1 MNTLTGKPVD
11 RVDGRLKVTGAATY
25 SAEFNIK
32 NLAYGVLVQS
42 TITCGRIAAIDT
54 TQAEAAPGVV
64 KVITHK
70 NSMSLHQLNTEGGGS
85 PGSGKLGEKDL
96 LPLQSDRIFYD
107 GQHIAVVVADSF
119 EQAQHAASRIKV
131 EYEQDKPVYEIE
143 QGISEAYQPKKGLG
157 GSEVQIFRGNVGMG
171 LQNAE
176 VKISERYATPVYHH
190 NPIEPHATIAEWKG
204 DQLTIYDATQS

>member
-64 KVITHK
+64 KVITYK
-70 NSMSLHQLNTEGGGS
+70 NSMSLHQLSSEGGGS

-96 LPLQSDRIFYD
+96 LPLQNDRIFYD
-107 GQHIAVVVADSF
+107 GQHIAVVVADTF
-119 EQAQHAASRIKV
+119 EQAEHAAHLVKV
-131 EYEQDKPVYEIE
+131 EYQIEKPIFEIE
-143 QGISEAYQPKKGLG
+143 QNLGEAY
-157 GSEVQIFRGNVGMG
+157 
-171 LQNAE
+171 
-176 VKISERYATPVYHH
+176 
-190 NPIEPHATIAEWKG
+190 
-204 DQLTIYDATQS
+204 